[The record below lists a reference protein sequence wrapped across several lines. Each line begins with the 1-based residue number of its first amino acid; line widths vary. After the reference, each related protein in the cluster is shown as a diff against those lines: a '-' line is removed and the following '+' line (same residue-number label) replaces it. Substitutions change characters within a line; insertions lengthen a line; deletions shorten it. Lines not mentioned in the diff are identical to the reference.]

1 MLLHDTA
8 ELAPMCCLIN
18 IFFANVNFRHRVNS
32 SKQKLVDFVDCQLF
46 FKAFHQAFIIRCCT
60 MSQSYWGSWF
70 ESTNL
75 WSELFSTDF
84 WTRTRLE
91 QLAKRRIGQLSFDET
106 SPSPKN
112 LPPHARLIFFGR
124 KSRTEIFFRSR
135 KSRNGDLLRGCFIRR
150 HLWPQPK
157 PQRPLRQP
165 RPRSRS
171 APVSNWLFF
180 YSGLKLRMK
189 RFLFPDNF
197 VVNILANILE
207 EEKKIR
213 GRFFEGKL
221 KLTPT
226 KFVHCLF

>member
-1 MLLHDTA
+1 MT
-8 ELAPMCCLIN
+8 
-18 IFFANVNFRHRVNS
+18 
-32 SKQKLVDFVDCQLF
+32 
-46 FKAFHQAFIIRCCT
+46 
-60 MSQSYWGSWF
+60 QSYWSSWF
-70 ESTNL
+70 ESNDL

-84 WTRTRLE
+84 KTRTRLG

-135 KSRNGDLLRGCFIRR
+135 KSRSGDLLRGCFIRR

-180 YSGLKLRMK
+180 IPGLNCEWNDFYFPTISSLTFLRT
-189 RFLFPDNF
+189 F
-197 VVNILANILE
+197 
-207 EEKKIR
+207 
-213 GRFFEGKL
+213 
-221 KLTPT
+221 
-226 KFVHCLF
+226 